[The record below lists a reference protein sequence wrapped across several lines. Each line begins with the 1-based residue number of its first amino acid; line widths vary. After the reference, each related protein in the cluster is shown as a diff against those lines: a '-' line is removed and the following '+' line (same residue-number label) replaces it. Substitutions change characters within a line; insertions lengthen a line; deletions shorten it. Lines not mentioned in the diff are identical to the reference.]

1 VAELARR
8 GRRVTDKAPDPTY
21 RQEVPP
27 FSPRGRNRRS
37 GRGSGPASGSSGS
50 GSSGT
55 GQSGTGPAGSPG
67 NPSGIPKASQADLL
81 RLAAA
86 RPGDPGE
93 AGQDA
98 GPRRR
103 DRRGRGLRGPMF
115 PPGTPAHRTRAQR
128 FDDLV
133 LDVVEDLDRTWATH
147 LHGTEFAVEDVPP
160 SDPAPW
166 EDGGVLLGRF
176 FPAEA
181 GRPGRVVVYRRPVEV
196 RAVDLEDLA
205 DLVRDVVVEQ
215 VAHLLARTPEEID
228 PNFGERS

>member
-1 VAELARR
+1 VA
-8 GRRVTDKAPDPTY
+8 VTNRAPDRTY
-21 RQEVPP
+21 RQYVPP

-37 GRGSGPASGSSGS
+37 GRGSGPAGSSASGPS
-50 GSSGT
+50 SSTGNAPGSS
-55 GQSGTGPAGSPG
+55 PG
-67 NPSGIPKASQADLL
+67 ISKASQADLL
-81 RLAAA
+81 RLAAI
-86 RPGDPGE
+86 RPGDSGGQPGE
-93 AGQDA
+93 TTAERVV
-98 GPRRR
+98 PRRR

-196 RAVDLEDLA
+196 RAFDTEDLA

-228 PNFGERS
+228 PNFGDRS

>member
-1 VAELARR
+1 M
-8 GRRVTDKAPDPTY
+8 
-21 RQEVPP
+21 PP
-27 FSPRGRNRRS
+27 FSPRGRNRRPD
-37 GRGSGPASGSSGS
+37 RSS
-50 GSSGT
+50 
-55 GQSGTGPAGSPG
+55 GPAGSSPG
-67 NPSGIPKASQADLL
+67 SPSGPAGSSPGSSAGSSPGIPKASQADLL
-81 RLAAA
+81 RLAAIRPAGSGESSGETA
-86 RPGDPGE
+86 R
-93 AGQDA
+93 
-98 GPRRR
+98 PRRR

-133 LDVVEDLDRTWATH
+133 LDVVEDLDRTWAAQ
-147 LHGTEFAVEDVPP
+147 LRGTEFAVEDVPP

-196 RAVDLEDLA
+196 RAFDTEDLA

-215 VAHLLARTPEEID
+215 VAHMLARTPEEID
-228 PNFGERS
+228 PNFGDRS

>member
-1 VAELARR
+1 M
-8 GRRVTDKAPDPTY
+8 PS
-21 RQEVPP
+21 

-37 GRGSGPASGSSGS
+37 GRAAGSTGSS
-50 GSSGT
+50 
-55 GQSGTGPAGSPG
+55 PG
-67 NPSGIPKASQADLL
+67 VSKASQADLL
-81 RLAAA
+81 RLAAV
-86 RPGDPGE
+86 RPGDSGGQPGE
-93 AGQDA
+93 TPAERA
-98 GPRRR
+98 APRRR
-103 DRRGRGLRGPMF
+103 DRRGRGLRGPMV

-147 LHGTEFAVEDVPP
+147 LRGTEFAVEAVPP

-181 GRPGRVVVYRRPVEV
+181 GRPGRVVVYRRPVAV
-196 RAVDLEDLA
+196 RAFDTDDLA

-215 VAHLLARTPEEID
+215 VAHMLARTPEEID
-228 PNFGERS
+228 PNFGDRS

>member
-1 VAELARR
+1 M
-8 GRRVTDKAPDPTY
+8 
-21 RQEVPP
+21 PP

-50 GSSGT
+50 GPSGT
-55 GQSGTGPAGSPG
+55 GSAGSPA

-93 AGQDA
+93 PGQDT

-103 DRRGRGLRGPMF
+103 DRRGRGLRGPML

>member
-1 VAELARR
+1 M
-8 GRRVTDKAPDPTY
+8 
-21 RQEVPP
+21 PP

-50 GSSGT
+50 N
-55 GQSGTGPAGSPG
+55 QSGTGSATAPG

-86 RPGDPGE
+86 RPGE

-103 DRRGRGLRGPMF
+103 DRRGRGLRGPML
-115 PPGTPAHRTRAQR
+115 PPGAPAHRTRAQR

-133 LDVVEDLDRTWATH
+133 LDVVEDLDRTWAAH
-147 LHGTEFAVEDVPP
+147 LRGTEFAVEDVPP

>member
-1 VAELARR
+1 MA
-8 GRRVTDKAPDPTY
+8 VTNRIPDRTY
-21 RQEVPP
+21 RRYVPP

-37 GRGSGPASGSSGS
+37 GRGSGPTGSGASGS
-50 GSSGT
+50 GSA
-55 GQSGTGPAGSPG
+55 AGSAGSTSSSPG
-67 NPSGIPKASQADLL
+67 ISKASQADLL
-81 RLAAA
+81 RLAAI
-86 RPGDPGE
+86 RPGDSGGQPGE
-93 AGQDA
+93 GSTERAA
-98 GPRRR
+98 PRRR
-103 DRRGRGLRGPMF
+103 DRHGRGLRGPMF
-115 PPGTPAHRTRAQR
+115 PPGTPAHRSRAQR

-147 LHGTEFAVEDVPP
+147 LRGTEFAVEDVPP

-196 RAVDLEDLA
+196 RAFDTEDLA

-215 VAHLLARTPEEID
+215 VAHMLARTPEEID
-228 PNFGERS
+228 PNFGDRS

>member
-1 VAELARR
+1 M
-8 GRRVTDKAPDPTY
+8 
-21 RQEVPP
+21 PP

-37 GRGSGPASGSSGS
+37 GRGSSSGSSGS
-50 GSSGT
+50 TAGT
-55 GQSGTGPAGSPG
+55 GSTANPA
-67 NPSGIPKASQADLL
+67 SGIPKASQADLL
-81 RLAAA
+81 RLAAT
-86 RPGDPGE
+86 RPGD
-93 AGQDA
+93 AGDQADA
-98 GPRRR
+98 PRPRRR

-133 LDVVEDLDRTWATH
+133 LDVVEDLDRTWAAH
-147 LHGTEFAVEDVPP
+147 LRGTEFAVEDVPP

-196 RAVDLEDLA
+196 RAFDTEDLA

-215 VAHLLARTPEEID
+215 VAHMLARTPEEID
-228 PNFGERS
+228 PNFGERG